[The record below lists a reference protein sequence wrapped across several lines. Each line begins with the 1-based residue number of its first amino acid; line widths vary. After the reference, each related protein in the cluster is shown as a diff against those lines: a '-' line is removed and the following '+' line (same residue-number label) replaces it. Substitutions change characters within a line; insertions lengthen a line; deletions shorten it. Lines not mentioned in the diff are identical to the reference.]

1 MEKLFF
7 ERIITIPSCLF
18 SEEKTFCME
27 YSNDT
32 ERAGCNEMKWKFVN
46 YQTRLVASKAKKV
59 DEIKIK
65 KKKKNGKNKCGNMI
79 LNI

>member
-1 MEKLFF
+1 
-7 ERIITIPSCLF
+7 
-18 SEEKTFCME
+18 
-27 YSNDT
+27 
-32 ERAGCNEMKWKFVN
+32 MKWKFVN

-65 KKKKNGKNKCGNMI
+65 KKKNGKNKCGNMI